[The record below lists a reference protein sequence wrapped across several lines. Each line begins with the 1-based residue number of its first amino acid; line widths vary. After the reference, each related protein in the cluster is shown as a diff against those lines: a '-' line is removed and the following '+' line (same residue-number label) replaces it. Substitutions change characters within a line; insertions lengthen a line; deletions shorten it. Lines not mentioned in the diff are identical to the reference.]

1 MLAVDGIPT
10 NEDLQAV
17 APAPGRLQQGP
28 VAVIECFQQIPC
40 NPCAE
45 ACPRG
50 AITMPGSI
58 SERPLF
64 DETKCNGCGICVT
77 RCPGLAIFVVDYDWS
92 PEAALLKIPYEFAP
106 LPEPG
111 EVVGAIDRAGKTI
124 GAATVQRVR
133 VTFTRR

>member
-1 MLAVDGIPT
+1 
-10 NEDLQAV
+10 
-17 APAPGRLQQGP
+17 
-28 VAVIECFQQIPC
+28 
-40 NPCAE
+40 
-45 ACPRG
+45 
-50 AITMPGSI
+50 MPGSI

-124 GAATVQRVR
+124 GAATVQRVQQQANR
-133 VTFTRR
+133 TTVLWLSVDKAIVMDVRNIRRRKDVAL